1 MLIIKPTHNESKSDL
16 ELIEIYKHSSDLKV
30 LGQLYN
36 RYTHL
41 VFGVCLK
48 YFKNSDDSKDAVM
61 HIFEKLIDSLL
72 KHDIQNFKSWL
83 HVTSRNHCL
92 MELRRRKSKKIVSSD
107 EFSIVESMESS
118 ISVHHNDE
126 DLLNEDLLLME
137 KCMEK
142 LSEEQKNCIELFYL
156 EERSYNEVS
165 LESGYELKK
174 VKSFIQNGKRNIKNC
189 IEKNREQ

>member
-1 MLIIKPTHNESKSDL
+1 MLINSPTHSDSKSDL
-16 ELIEIYKHSSDLKV
+16 ELIGMYKQTSDLKI
-30 LGQLYN
+30 LGQLYS

-48 YFKNSDDSKDAVM
+48 YLKNSDDSKDAVM
-61 HIFEKLIDSLL
+61 QIFEKLIDSLL
-72 KHDIQNFKSWL
+72 KHDVQNFKSWL

-92 MELRRRKSKKIVSSD
+92 MELRKRKSHKIIASSD
-107 EFSIVESMESS
+107 FSIVESMESPL
-118 ISVHHNDE
+118 SVHHNDE
-126 DLLNEDLLLME
+126 DLLNEDLLLMK

-142 LSEEQKNCIELFYL
+142 LSEEQKYCIKLFYL

-189 IEKNREQ
+189 IEKNRE

>member
-1 MLIIKPTHNESKSDL
+1 MLINNPQHNDSKSDL
-16 ELIEIYKHSSDLKV
+16 ELIDMYKQSNDLKI
-30 LGQLYN
+30 LGQLYS

-48 YFKNSDDSKDAVM
+48 YLKNSDDSKDAVM
-61 HIFEKLIDSLL
+61 QLFEKLIDSLL

-92 MELRRRKSKKIVSSD
+92 MELRRRKSNRIISND

-118 ISVHHNDE
+118 IPVHHNDE
-126 DLLNEDLLLME
+126 DLLNEDLLIMK

-142 LSEEQKNCIELFYL
+142 LSEEQKNCIKLFYL

-189 IEKNREQ
+189 IEKNRE